1 MVGKPGGW
9 TVSPWKGVL
18 RALRDRLEDYLGVLV
33 LLLLVLV
40 VSLQV
45 ISRYV
50 FAHPWLWTEEIARY
64 LLIIL
69 AFIGAPIA
77 VRKGTSI
84 SLDFLVEGL
93 PGGMRRT
100 VSIVS
105 LILELGFY
113 LAVLYQ
119 SVSMALF
126 SRGRYL
132 VSVQVPRT
140 LVYAVIAFGFVLMAI
155 RCLTRLVKALAKPTL
170 RTEEK

>member
-1 MVGKPGGW
+1 MNRIAL
-9 TVSPWKGVL
+9 PWKRVQI
-18 RALRDRLEDYLGVLV
+18 ALRDRLEDYLGALV
-33 LLLLVLV
+33 LLSLVLV

-50 FAHPWLWTEEIARY
+50 FAKPLLWTEEIARY

-77 VRKGTSI
+77 VRKGSSI

-93 PGGMRRT
+93 PRGMRRT

-105 LILELGFY
+105 LILELVFY

-119 SVSMALF
+119 SINMAIF
-126 SRGRYL
+126 SRGRFL

-155 RCLTRLVKALAKPTL
+155 RCLARLVKALAKPTS
-170 RTEEK
+170 RTEER